1 MFAENKQLLMKL
13 KKHLSFWLLI
23 VAQEQP
29 TQTCIKKI
37 HATSFK
43 RSNFWRNSISIIS
56 KEIFSFI
63 SSFSI
68 FSIADISSDHN
79 FQHIK
84 VYWLENVV
92 QLQPHYQDDKQQVMP
107 KENSINTLF
116 VTFYPDL
123 NIQNVSAQFANDRF
137 SFWYVQWY
145 FLDPQL
151 VNKI

>member
-1 MFAENKQLLMKL
+1 MLHHLNKVI
-13 KKHLSFWLLI
+13 S
-23 VAQEQP
+23 EE
-29 TQTCIKKI
+29 
-37 HATSFK
+37 
-43 RSNFWRNSISIIS
+43 NSISIIS

-63 SSFSI
+63 GFFSI
-68 FSIADISSDHN
+68 FSVADISIDHN

-84 VYWLENVV
+84 FYWLENVV

-107 KENSINTLF
+107 NENSINTLF

-151 VNKI
+151 VNKILKITFNKIACLLKTIENV